1 MIKFKR
7 YMTAITLMLFMLLG
21 LVACGNENG
30 ASSKASGTESGKQK
44 EESETEP
51 AGSGKDVENEQAAAL
66 TLADGEAKLIYAKDN
81 YVVAAFHGPD
91 GDVGAYFC
99 DADGNRIDDQVG
111 YGNPSEG
118 WSSQENFQKSMI
130 PANLSCISP
139 IMTQKKT
146 QTEHMQARITLS
158 QSR

>member
-51 AGSGKDVENEQAAAL
+51 AGSGKDVENE
-66 TLADGEAKLIYAKDN
+66 TGSGSHIGRRGGEADLCK
-81 YVVAAFHGPD
+81 G
-91 GDVGAYFC
+91 
-99 DADGNRIDDQVG
+99 
-111 YGNPSEG
+111 
-118 WSSQENFQKSMI
+118 
-130 PANLSCISP
+130 
-139 IMTQKKT
+139 
-146 QTEHMQARITLS
+146 
-158 QSR
+158 